1 MVFTALSCPYYPN
14 YNNAGL
20 EIELIWYFSIFK
32 FDFNLQVHSYYFLL
46 LDLKHHNLYFHS
58 VLQKRCVCRL
68 CRVLYLRFM
77 ILLIATTDWK
87 YHQTFVLF
95 SLIFEMVAMYRDIGD
110 GWVRWLIATYLF
122 ADHLNQRGMIV
133 PPTISLAHTTLG
145 YFLHYCTDELVAKL
159 GELMN
164 LHCLPDIF
172 KECLFIVFFD
182 NK

>member
-1 MVFTALSCPYYPN
+1 MFTALSCPYYPN

-87 YHQTFVLF
+87 YHQTFALF

-110 GWVRWLIATYLF
+110 GWVRWLIAHLSFCRSSQSEGEDCAPHIITCPPSFRLF
-122 ADHLNQRGMIV
+122 
-133 PPTISLAHTTLG
+133 PTL
-145 YFLHYCTDELVAKL
+145 LHWWI
-159 GELMN
+159 GG
-164 LHCLPDIF
+164 
-172 KECLFIVFFD
+172 
-182 NK
+182 